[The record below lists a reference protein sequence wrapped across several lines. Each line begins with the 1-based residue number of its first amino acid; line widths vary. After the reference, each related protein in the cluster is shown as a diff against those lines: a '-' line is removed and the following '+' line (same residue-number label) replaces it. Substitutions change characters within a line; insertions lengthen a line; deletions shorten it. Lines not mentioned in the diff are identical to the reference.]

1 MEYSLI
7 LSLQQRKINLF
18 RGGRLIKSYPV
29 AIGKAST
36 PTPKGTFSIE
46 SKTPNPGGLYG
57 NMWLGLSKPRYGIH
71 GTNDPQSIGK
81 MISKGCIR
89 MYNEDV
95 LELSRIIP
103 IGTTITIR

>member
-7 LSLQQRKINLF
+7 LSLQQRKIDLF
-18 RGGRLIKSYPV
+18 RSGRLIKSYPV

-36 PTPKGTFSIE
+36 PTPKGTFIIE
-46 SKTPNPGGLYG
+46 SKIPNPGGLFG
-57 NMWLGLSKPRYGIH
+57 DMWMGLSEPRYGIH
-71 GTNDPQSIGK
+71 GTNNPQSIGK

-89 MYNEDV
+89 MYNGDV